1 MPKPILGRPTT
12 PKPTDLAV
20 ATIMSD
26 SHEQPLKAAA
36 FSPQSA
42 TPEGVNNTDHRRPQW
57 LIPGVIA
64 LFVAAIAVFV
74 ILPNV
79 VPTRD
84 STSDST
90 NDIAMPGQAKGS
102 AANPQSNAVNGD
114 NLGEERS
121 PFAEAQQQKLR
132 KLAQDAL
139 QIVLEAQESLQEFS
153 VESWAAEAYA
163 AALLIANT
171 GDEAYRERQFVDAA
185 AAYQEA
191 ATALA
196 VLEDSI
202 PERAQKA
209 RSETLAAI
217 ESGNSLAAQNGYE
230 VLALLEPVD
239 PELPRLLERIAT
251 IPEVGAALEI
261 AAKSADMGDTAAAV
275 KAALDAKATD
285 PEHQRVAQLLAQYQE
300 ADALARF
307 RAAMSAGYAALDAE
321 NFNEA
326 RAFFA
331 KAGKIRPGASE
342 PQSAQ
347 AELAAAKTA
356 AKLRQL
362 ANTGKAQERD
372 EAWADAVATYEEA
385 LSIDS
390 TLIYARDGL
399 KQAAP
404 RAELAAALTAVL
416 EDPERLV
423 NTRALGAAEAVLADA
438 TAIAPRGPVLEAQIV
453 ELQKLLLWAKTPV
466 AVTFTSD
473 NQTDVTLLRVKRLGS
488 FATSELTLR
497 PGRYTALG
505 VRNGFRDVRINFDIT
520 PDSRTDVD
528 VRCLEAI

>member
-1 MPKPILGRPTT
+1 MPKPILGHPTT

-42 TPEGVNNTDHRRPQW
+42 TPEGVANTDHRRPQW

-64 LFVAAIAVFV
+64 LFVVAIAVFV

-79 VPTRD
+79 VTTRD
-84 STSDST
+84 SASDST
-90 NDIAMPGQAKGS
+90 NDSAMPAQAEGS
-102 AANPQSNAVNGD
+102 AASPQSNTVNGD

-139 QIVLEAQESLQEFS
+139 QIVLEAQESLLEFS

-191 ATALA
+191 AAALA

-285 PEHQRVAQLLAQYQE
+285 PQHQRVAQLLAEYQE

-326 RAFFA
+326 SAFFA

-347 AELAAAKTA
+347 AELTAAKTA

-362 ANTGKAQERD
+362 ANTGKTQERD

-423 NTRALGAAEAVLADA
+423 NTRALAAAEAVLADA
-438 TAIAPRGPVLEAQIV
+438 TAIAPRGPVLETQIA

-505 VRNGFRDVRINFDIT
+505 VRNGFRDVRINFDIK